1 MDLTRKFSL
10 VAIFVFL
17 FIFVSPAPKA
27 GFGGAKFVIKPKLTA
42 ASRFDSNFYLTD
54 GNERDVYSF
63 LVQPGIQLG
72 LETPKTKTYLDYD
85 FEANYYHDNG
95 SVPSGENRASS
106 HDYFGHLV
114 NFSTKYEPTSRLMIG
129 FNDTFYRTLYPYHY
143 DRLSD
148 NIEKSQYDIN
158 RMTPSLLY
166 DLSERFTIQTRYR
179 RTDLD
184 YEESNNSNNIDSTEH
199 RGYFNFVYY
208 PTRTT
213 SFDLEYQHWLM
224 AYEDGNSDYVSDQ
237 VKLNFQKR
245 FKYYTFDAGVG
256 YHYRDFDN
264 SQYEDG
270 DAFAYKVAF
279 TAQNPPP
286 PEIKRPPGQS
296 FIRSKSHFYIAA
308 ERNFSNYDT
317 YAAADRFTASMG
329 HVFFRK
335 ILTRV
340 KGYYQIS
347 DYDDIGLGTDREDK
361 TYQVSG
367 TIGYLINNYLSLN
380 FTAGIEERD
389 SNMTGSDYEN
399 NFFILSLDFNY
410 DISGRGGH
418 TKEALY
424 Y

>member
-1 MDLTRKFSL
+1 MNSTRKFSL
-10 VAIFVFL
+10 VIVCVFL
-17 FIFVSPAPKA
+17 FLFISPTPKA
-27 GFGGAKFVIKPKLTA
+27 GFGGPKFVVKPKVTA

-72 LETPKTKTYLDYD
+72 LETAKTKTYLDYD
-85 FEANYYHDNG
+85 FEANYYHDKG
-95 SVPSGENRASS
+95 SVPSGEDRASS

-114 NFSTKYEPTSRLMIG
+114 NFSTKYEPTARLMIG

-148 NIEKSQYDIN
+148 NIEMSRYDIN

-166 DLSERFTIQTRYR
+166 ELSERFTVQTRYR
-179 RTDLD
+179 RTDVT
-184 YEESNNSNNIDSTEH
+184 YEDTNNLDSTEH

-213 SFDLEYQHWLM
+213 SFDLEYQRWWM
-224 AYEDGNSDYVSDQ
+224 FYEINDSDYVSDQ

-256 YHYRDFDN
+256 YHARNFDN
-264 SQYEDG
+264 SQYKDA

-286 PEIKRPPGQS
+286 PEVKRPPGQS

-317 YAAADRFTASMG
+317 YVAADRFTTSVG

-347 DYDDIGLGTDREDK
+347 DYDDLGLGIDREDK
-361 TYQVSG
+361 TYNVAG

-380 FTAGIEERD
+380 FTAGREERN
-389 SNMTGSDYEN
+389 SNMAGMDYEN
-399 NFFILSLDFNY
+399 NYFILSLDFNY

-418 TKEALY
+418 TEEALY